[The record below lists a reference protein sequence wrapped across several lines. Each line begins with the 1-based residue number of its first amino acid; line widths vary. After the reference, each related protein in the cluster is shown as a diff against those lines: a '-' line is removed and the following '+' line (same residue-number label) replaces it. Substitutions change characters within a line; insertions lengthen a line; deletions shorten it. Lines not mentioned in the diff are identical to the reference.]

1 MNSRPPKKRR
11 TQEDVCIICDN
22 HLDVKAHRRNIV
34 LQPQREGL
42 QTLLNASEKRRD
54 SVYDAIFPIGE
65 DILSG
70 ETKIAFHK
78 NCRASYTSLQN
89 LNFVKNESP
98 QPSTST
104 ASEEAQG
111 SRRLCRKETSAFDI
125 KRDCFV
131 CGKVYRRGH
140 KLTPISTGTGESTR
154 QHMLSATEQR
164 QDHLQ

>member
-1 MNSRPPKKRR
+1 MDLSEQPPPKKRR
-11 TQEDVCIICDN
+11 MQEDVCIICN
-22 HLDVKAHRRNIV
+22 NRLDVKAHRRNIV
-34 LQPQREGL
+34 LQLQREGL

-54 SVYDAIFPIGE
+54 SVYDAIFPIRE

-125 KRDCFV
+125 KGMVSCA
-131 CGKVYRRGH
+131 GKY
-140 KLTPISTGTGESTR
+140 
-154 QHMLSATEQR
+154 TEGVINLPPSRLGLENQ
-164 QDHLQ
+164 LASIC